1 MNRQAASSAHVSRSL
16 VPILVKSVR
25 NSGGQPVL
33 PRRREPDLADLAVF
47 TLDPGGRVVSWSV
60 TAAALFG
67 KPSHAAIGKDVCDV
81 LMTGPGQRELV
92 GHALA
97 EVAAGRVW
105 AATVAGGSLG
115 EGRFACRWEP
125 MAGPGGA
132 VLAVVQRAWPQ
143 RAPSWLNEA
152 TARIGSSLDLAE
164 TASEVADAA
173 VPWFADVAGIYVIER
188 LLAAEE
194 LATPRAG
201 PGAAVRRLAARLS
214 SQLEAATGITLPP
227 GEVVVLEVDSLRSQA
242 MATGKPVLATNGPRT
257 AVGCTSFLTMPLIAR
272 GAVVG
277 CAVFGRAPASPA
289 FSPGD
294 VALAGALAARAAV
307 GIDNARLYD
316 RERRTAQALQRGLLP
331 GRPDIP
337 AGMEVAHAYLP
348 VGDHVVGGDWH
359 DIVRLPDGRAA
370 LIVGDAMGH
379 GPEAAAVMVQLRT
392 AAHTLAELGLPPGQV
407 LRKLD
412 AMAAAMDTAAMDPP
426 ATDPARTGPSALR
439 RAATGPARTAPAG
452 ADTMAAGTAAPFATC
467 VYAVID
473 PSGGPSGIAQA
484 GHLPPV
490 LVLPGGETEVLDLPP
505 GLPLGLGAGS
515 FQVTE
520 FTLIP
525 GATLA
530 LYTDGLVESRTRP
543 IDDGLAAL
551 RGALSSALAEPGSTL
566 DGACQA
572 VTQLMYEQGEDDIT
586 LMLARTRQ

>member
-1 MNRQAASSAHVSRSL
+1 
-16 VPILVKSVR
+16 
-25 NSGGQPVL
+25 VL
-33 PRRREPDLADLAVF
+33 PRRREPDLADLAAF
-47 TLDPGGRVVSWSV
+47 TLDPDGRVVSWSGS
-60 TAAALFG
+60 AAALFG
-67 KPSHAAIGKDVCDV
+67 TQAHTAIGRDVCEV

-115 EGRFACRWEP
+115 EGRFAFRWEP
-125 MAGPGGA
+125 MAGSGGT

-164 TASEVADAA
+164 TAAEVADAA
-173 VPWFADVAGIYVIER
+173 VPGFADAVGIYVIER
-188 LLAAEE
+188 LLAADE
-194 LATPRAG
+194 LAAPPAR

-214 SQLEAATGITLPP
+214 GQVEAANGTALPP
-227 GEVVVLEVDSLRSQA
+227 GEVVVLSADSVRSQA
-242 MATGKPVLATNGPRT
+242 MATGQPVLFSGGQKIA
-257 AVGCTSFLTMPLIAR
+257 AGCTSFLAMPLIAR
-272 GAVVG
+272 GVVVG

-289 FSPGD
+289 FHPGD

-316 RERRTAQALQRGLLP
+316 RERRTALALQRGLLP
-331 GRPDIP
+331 GQPDIP

-412 AMAAAMDTAAMDPP
+412 AMAAAMDTAALDP
-426 ATDPARTGPSALR
+426 AALDPARAA
-439 RAATGPARTAPAG
+439 RAVTAP
-452 ADTMAAGTAAPFATC
+452 DTMAAGTAAPFATC

-473 PSGGPSGIAQA
+473 PSGGASGIAQA

-515 FQVTE
+515 FQVTR
-520 FTLIP
+520 FSLTP

-530 LYTDGLVESRTRP
+530 LYTDGLVESRSRP

-566 DGACQA
+566 DGACQT
-572 VTQLMYEQGEDDIT
+572 VTRLLCEQGEDDIT
-586 LMLARTRQ
+586 LLLARTRQ

>member
-1 MNRQAASSAHVSRSL
+1 MARQAVSSAQVSRSL
-16 VPILVKSVR
+16 VPILVESPP
-25 NSGGQPVL
+25 NSHGQPVL
-33 PRRREPDLADLAVF
+33 PRRREPDLAGLAAF
-47 TLDPGGRVVSWSV
+47 TLDPGGRVVSWSL
-60 TAAALFG
+60 TATALFG
-67 KPSHAAIGKDVCDV
+67 KQPHAAIGKDVCDV

-115 EGRFACRWEP
+115 EGRFALRWEP

-132 VLAVVQRAWPQ
+132 VLVVAQRAWPQ

-188 LLAAEE
+188 LRAAEE

-214 SQLEAATGITLPP
+214 GQVEAATGITLPP
-227 GEVVVLEVDSLRSQA
+227 GEVVVLDMDSLRSQA
-242 MATGKPVLATNGPRT
+242 MATGKPVLSPDGPRT
-257 AVGCTSFLTMPLIAR
+257 AVGCTSFLAMPLIAR

-294 VALAGALAARAAV
+294 VTLASALAARAAV

-412 AMAAAMDTAAMDPP
+412 AMAAAMDTAAIDPS
-426 ATDPARTGPSALR
+426 ATD
-439 RAATGPARTAPAG
+439 RAGTSPAG

-551 RGALSSALAEPGSTL
+551 RGALSSALAEPGGTL
-566 DGACQA
+566 DGACQT
-572 VTQLMYEQGEDDIT
+572 VTQLLYEHGEDDIT

>member
-1 MNRQAASSAHVSRSL
+1 
-16 VPILVKSVR
+16 VPILVESLR
-25 NSGGQPVL
+25 NSDGLPVL
-33 PRRREPDLADLAVF
+33 PRRREPDLADLAAF
-47 TLDPGGRVVSWSV
+47 TLDPGGRVVSWSAS
-60 TAAALFG
+60 AAALFG
-67 KPSHAAIGKDVCDV
+67 KQAHAAIGQDVCDV

-92 GHALA
+92 RRALA

-115 EGRFACRWEP
+115 EGRFAFRWEP
-125 MAGPGGA
+125 MAGADGT

-164 TASEVADAA
+164 TAAEVADAA
-173 VPWFADVAGIYVIER
+173 VPGFADAAGIYVIER
-188 LLAAEE
+188 LLAADE
-194 LATPRAG
+194 LASRLAG
-201 PGAAVRRLAARLS
+201 PGAAVRRLAARVS
-214 SQLEAATGITLPP
+214 GQVEAVNGTALPP
-227 GEVVVLEVDSLRSQA
+227 GEIVVLGADSIRSQA
-242 MATGKPVLATNGPRT
+242 MATGQPVLSSGGPKI
-257 AVGCTSFLTMPLIAR
+257 AAGCTSFLAMPLIAR
-272 GAVVG
+272 GGVVG

-289 FSPGD
+289 FNPGD
-294 VALAGALAARAAV
+294 VALAGVLAARAAV

-316 RERRTAQALQRGLLP
+316 RERRTALALQRGLLP

-337 AGMEVAHAYLP
+337 AGLEVAHAYLP

-359 DIVRLPDGRAA
+359 DIIRLPDGRAA

-392 AAHTLAELGLPPGQV
+392 AARTLAELGLPPGQV

-412 AMAAAMDTAAMDPP
+412 AMAAAMDTAA
-426 ATDPARTGPSALR
+426 TDPATMD
-439 RAATGPARTAPAG
+439 PARVAG
-452 ADTMAAGTAAPFATC
+452 TDTMAAGTAAPFATC

-473 PSGGPSGIAQA
+473 PSGGASEIAQA

-490 LVLPGGETEVLDLPP
+490 LVLPSGETEVLDLPP

-515 FQVTE
+515 FQVTR
-520 FTLIP
+520 FSLTP

-530 LYTDGLVESRTRP
+530 LYTDGLVESRSRP

-551 RGALSSALAEPGSTL
+551 RGALSSALAAPGSTL
-566 DGACQA
+566 DGACQT
-572 VTQLMYEQGEDDIT
+572 VTRRLCEQGEDDIT